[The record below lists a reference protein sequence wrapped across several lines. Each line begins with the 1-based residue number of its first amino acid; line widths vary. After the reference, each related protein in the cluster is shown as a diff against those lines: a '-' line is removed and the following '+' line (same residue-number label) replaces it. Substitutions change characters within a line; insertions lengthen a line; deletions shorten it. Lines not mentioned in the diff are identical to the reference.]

1 MRITKAKCNT
11 VASYHNWDVL
21 NIFFAWINF
30 KPQCIT
36 GKQVEPHFIIIIIE
50 IQCIRE
56 CVCERHNRKFLKY
69 QNKKW
74 DDFTFIFCNGMCT
87 ACAIIISWSEMWKRK
102 IFNMCILL
110 RERCLAI
117 FFSLLFR
124 AMINHFN
131 EESLIIFTFHYWE
144 NMVKLLYLKYH

>member
-36 GKQVEPHFIIIIIE
+36 GKQVEQHFIIIIIE

-117 FFSLLFR
+117 FFSLCCFVR
-124 AMINHFN
+124 W
-131 EESLIIFTFHYWE
+131 LIILMRSHWSFLRFITGKIWS
-144 NMVKLLYLKYH
+144 NCCI